1 MGLQENFLLE
11 VLSSVSWYNHHHH
24 KDTRTTNDIFFK
36 DKVVKIFKWLLWL
49 IICFQD
55 FLKAI
60 DELNLYTLKIRFK
73 RIWQKF
79 IYDVM
84 CDVICWLVSFLS
96 TFFTGVLE
104 GTCLQT
110 SQKQTKSHIWL
121 VSFSR
126 NFMRRNVCQFIKK
139 FFKNL
144 YGE

>member
-60 DELNLYTLKIRFK
+60 DELNLYTLKIRFR

-96 TFFTGVLE
+96 TFFYWG
-104 GTCLQT
+104 
-110 SQKQTKSHIWL
+110 
-121 VSFSR
+121 F
-126 NFMRRNVCQFIKK
+126 RRNLSSDFPKTNEIAYLTCII
-139 FFKNL
+139 FKEF
-144 YGE
+144 YAQKCVSVY